1 MFKLK
6 PDANYLFVSGQH
18 IYHLRVL
25 CSKFGNRAFVSHD
38 PVRAQTFSFS
48 TKVFVRGNK
57 AGKVPV
63 FTTFNIGCNQA
74 GGMKTDKDHGSGT

>member
-1 MFKLK
+1 MLIICLSRDNTFIIWE
-6 PDANYLFVSGQH
+6 F
-18 IYHLRVL
+18 L

-38 PVRAQTFSFS
+38 PGRAQTFSFS
-48 TKVFVRGNK
+48 TKVLVRGNK

-63 FTTFNIGCNQA
+63 FTTFSIGCYQA